1 MRVRLLA
8 ALLTLAACGCADSP
22 ARSEGTPAPAPAF
35 AVRLDVDT
43 AAARQPISP
52 YVYGH
57 NQADWNGRHRGLRLG
72 RLGGNRWTAYD
83 WETNASNAGSDF
95 RHQNDAFL
103 GGGDV
108 PGEAVR
114 PHVAAARAAGAA
126 MIVTVPMAG
135 YVSADKRG
143 DGDVGQTPG
152 YLETRFHESLPQ
164 KPGALRYPPDTGD
177 RVVYQDEF
185 VAWVEATFPRG
196 AGAPIFYSL
205 DNEPDLWAA
214 THARIR
220 PTGPVTYAE
229 MVERTT
235 DWARAIKWL
244 APDALVFGPVSY
256 GWQGFVRLQNAPDGR
271 GRDFLDVY
279 LAEMAAAGRRF
290 GRPLVD
296 VLDVHW
302 YPEARGGGVRVTEAN
317 TTDAVA
323 AARVQAPRS
332 LWDPSYVETSWIAQD
347 AGVGA
352 IRLLPRLREKIAA
365 HAPGTRLAITEY
377 NYGGGAHIS
386 GGLAQA
392 DVLGVFGREG
402 LFAAALW
409 SLASAEPFADAAF
422 AAYCNFDGAGGRFGD
437 TSVAAQTSDLANVT
451 VYASVEGEDRVVVVA
466 INKNGSAAAAELT
479 VAHPGDLRALA
490 YALTSASPAM
500 VRAADP
506 TRTARNAFRLT
517 LPGSSVTTIALT
529 R

>member
-1 MRVRLLA
+1 MRALLLP
-8 ALLTLAACGCADSP
+8 ALLTLAACASDSP
-22 ARSEGTPAPAPAF
+22 TESSATSQPAAF
-35 AVRLDVDT
+35 SVRLEVDT
-43 AAARQPISP
+43 ASARQPISP

-57 NQADWNGRHRGLRLG
+57 NQADWSGRHRGLRLG
-72 RLGGNRWTAYD
+72 RLGGNRWTAYN

-95 RHQNDAFL
+95 RHQNDSFL

-114 PHVAAARAAGAA
+114 PHVAAARAAGAG
-126 MIVTVPMAG
+126 MVVTVPMAG

-143 DGDVGQTPG
+143 DGDVAATPG
-152 YLETRFHESLPQ
+152 WLEARFHESRPQ
-164 KPGALRYPPDTGD
+164 SPGRLRSPPDTSD

-185 VAWVEATFPRG
+185 VAWAEATFPRG

-220 PTGPVTYAE
+220 PAGPVTYAE

-235 DWARAIKWL
+235 DWARAIKSV
-244 APDALVFGPVSY
+244 APEALVFGPVSY
-256 GWQGFVRLQNAPDGR
+256 GWQGFVRLQNAPDAR

-302 YPEARGGGVRVTEAN
+302 YPEARGGGVRVTEASGA
-317 TTDAVA
+317 DAVA

-332 LWDPSYVETSWIAQD
+332 LWDPSFVETSWISQD
-347 AGVGA
+347 AGIGA

-365 HAPGTRLAITEY
+365 HAPGTRLAVTEY

-392 DVLGVFGREG
+392 DVLGILGREG
-402 LFAAALW
+402 VFAAAFW

-437 TSVAAQTSDLANVT
+437 TSVAARTSDLANVS
-451 VYASVEGEDRVVVVA
+451 VYASTSGEDRVVVVA
-466 INKNGSAAAAELT
+466 INKNAGAATAELA
-479 VAHPGDLRALA
+479 VAHPADLRAQA
-490 YALTSASPAM
+490 YALTPPTPAM

-506 TRTARNAFRLT
+506 ARAARNAFRLT
-517 LPGSSVTTIALT
+517 LPGSSVTTLLLT

>member
-1 MRVRLLA
+1 MRAYVPLRLLLLSACAGAGSPAGPEGAPSATPAFSVRL
-8 ALLTLAACGCADSP
+8 T
-22 ARSEGTPAPAPAF
+22 
-35 AVRLDVDT
+35 VDT

-57 NQADWNGRHRGLRLG
+57 NQADWNRRHRGLRLG
-72 RLGGNRWTAYD
+72 RLGGNRWTAYN

-108 PGEAVR
+108 AGEAVR
-114 PHVAAARAAGAA
+114 PHVAAGRAAGAA
-126 MIVTVPMAG
+126 MVVTVPMAG

-143 DGDVGQTPG
+143 DGDVSATPG
-152 YLETRFHESLPQ
+152 HLETRFHESLPQ

-196 AGAPIFYSL
+196 GGPPIFYSL
-205 DNEPDLWAA
+205 DNEPDLWAS

-229 MVERTT
+229 VVERTT
-235 DWARAIKWL
+235 DWAQAVKWT
-244 APDALVFGPVSY
+244 APDALVFGPVNY
-256 GWQGFVRLQNAPDGR
+256 GWQGFVRLQNAPDAR

-302 YPEARGGGVRVTEAN
+302 YPEARGGGVRVTEASGA
-317 TTDAVA
+317 DAVA

-332 LWDPSYVETSWIAQD
+332 LWDPSYVEASWIAQD

-352 IRLLPRLREKIAA
+352 IRLLPRLREKVAA
-365 HAPGTRLAITEY
+365 RAPGTRLAMTEY
-377 NYGGGAHIS
+377 NYGGGDHIS
-386 GGLAQA
+386 GGIAQA
-392 DVLGVFGREG
+392 DVLGIFGREG
-402 LFAAALW
+402 VFAAAFW
-409 SLASAEPFADAAF
+409 SLAESERFADAGF
-422 AAYCNFDGAGGRFGD
+422 AAYCDFDGAGGRFGD
-437 TSVAAQTSDLANVT
+437 TSVAAQTSDLPNVT
-451 VYASVEGEDRVVVVA
+451 VYASVTADDRVVVVA
-466 INKNGSAAAAELT
+466 INKSPGAAAADLT
-479 VAHPGDLRALA
+479 VAHPADLRAQA

-506 TRTARNAFRLT
+506 ARTGRNQFRLT
-517 LPGSSVTTIALT
+517 LAGSSVTTIALT

>member
-1 MRVRLLA
+1 MRAYVPLSLL
-8 ALLTLAACGCADSP
+8 LLSACAGGESP
-22 ARSEGTPAPAPAF
+22 AGPLGAPSAAPAF
-35 AVRLDVDT
+35 AVRLTVDA
-43 AAARQPISP
+43 AAARLPISP

-57 NQADWNGRHRGLRLG
+57 NQADWSGRHRGLRLG

-95 RHQNDAFL
+95 HHQNDSFL
-103 GGGDV
+103 GGGGV

-114 PHVAAARAAGAA
+114 PHVAAAHAAGAA
-126 MIVTVPMAG
+126 MVVTVPMAG

-143 DGDVGQTPG
+143 DGDVAATPG
-152 YLETRFHESLPQ
+152 YLETRFHESLPR
-164 KPGALRYPPDTGD
+164 KPGTLRYPPDTGD
-177 RVVYQDEF
+177 GVVYQDEF

-196 AGAPIFYSL
+196 GGPPVFYSL
-205 DNEPDLWAA
+205 DNEPDLWAF
-214 THARIR
+214 THARLR
-220 PTGPVTYAE
+220 PTGPVTYGE
-229 MVERTT
+229 IVDRTT
-235 DWARAIKWL
+235 DWALAIKSV

-256 GWQGFVRLQNAPDGR
+256 GWQGFVRLQNAPDAR

-279 LAEMAAAGRRF
+279 LSEMAAAGRRF

-302 YPEARGGGVRVTEAN
+302 YPEARGGGVRVTEAS

-365 HAPGTRLAITEY
+365 HAPGTRLAMTEY

-392 DVLGVFGREG
+392 DALGIFGREG
-402 LFAAALW
+402 VFAAAFW
-409 SLASAEPFADAAF
+409 SLASSEPFADAAF

-451 VYASVEGEDRVVVVA
+451 VYASTDGDDRVVVVA
-466 INKNGSAAAAELT
+466 INKNAAAASADLS
-479 VAHPGDLRALA
+479 VAHPADLRANA
-490 YALTSASPAM
+490 YALTSASPSM

-506 TRTARNAFRLT
+506 TRTGRNAFRLT
-517 LPGSSVTTIALT
+517 LPGASVTTIALV